1 MYPFLVD
8 GFLMHFMAYSALLGY
23 MLGLILMLFEE
34 K

>member
-1 MYPFLVD
+1 MFCALFG
-8 GFLMHFMAYSALLGY
+8 GFMHFMAYSALLGY